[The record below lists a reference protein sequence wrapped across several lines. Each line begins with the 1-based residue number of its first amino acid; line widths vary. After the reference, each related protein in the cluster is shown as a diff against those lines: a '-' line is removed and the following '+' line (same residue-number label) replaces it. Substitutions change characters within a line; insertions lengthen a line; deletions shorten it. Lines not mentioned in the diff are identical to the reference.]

1 MKIAICD
8 NEQEQQKHLLQL
20 LYKEMIRR
28 GCEYQVSS
36 FDNGEALLE
45 KAATEAFDIVFL
57 DIYMQEMNGI
67 TTAKELRK
75 LQDAKI
81 VFVTTSTDFAVD
93 AFQIHAAHYLVKPVQ
108 PDDFKE
114 ALDRCLPIDDHV
126 AIHTLKTTE
135 GTICL
140 REDHICFIEATGK
153 YSLLYTIDARE
164 PYQCPYA
171 FRQFV
176 EGMQSEDLVQCHRS
190 YVVNLNYAQNISNT
204 EITMKDNRLI
214 PLSRKEKPVFMEKYK
229 SYLFRQAK
237 KG

>member
-8 NEQEQQKHLLQL
+8 NEQEQQKQLLQL
-20 LYKEMIRR
+20 LNKEMTRR
-28 GCEYQVSS
+28 GCKYEVSFFS
-36 FDNGEALLE
+36 YGEALLE
-45 KAATEAFDIVFL
+45 KAATETFDIVFL
-57 DIYMQEMNGI
+57 DIYMKEMNGI
-67 TTAKELRK
+67 TTARELQK
-75 LQDAKI
+75 MQNPKI
-81 VFVTTSTDFAVD
+81 VFITTSEDFAVD

-108 PDDFKE
+108 PADIKE
-114 ALDRCLPIDDHV
+114 ALDRCLPDKDDV
-126 AIHTLKTTE
+126 AIHTLKTAQ

-153 YSLLYTIDARE
+153 YSLLYTIDSEE
-164 PYQCPYA
+164 PYRCPYA

-190 YVVNLNYAQNISNT
+190 YVVNLNFAEHISNT
-204 EITMKDNRLI
+204 EIIMKDKQFI
-214 PLSRKEKPVFMEKYK
+214 PLSRKEKPAFMEKYK